1 MPSPSQSIE
10 RSVLSR
16 IYGRGKG
23 SVFTPN
29 DFLEVGS
36 RGAVDLALHRLHRQG
51 TIRRL
56 ARGLYDYPEVN
67 PILGTIAPSIEQIAK
82 AIAKSEK
89 AKLQPSGAYAA
100 NLLGLSEQVPAK
112 VVFLT
117 NGRARK
123 IKLGL
128 LTIELRPTTPKKTAT
143 AGRASGLVITALT
156 YLGKEHITPERIAHL
171 RRTLS
176 KEDRAQ
182 LITDLAHA
190 PAWLH
195 PHLRAIAAQE
205 TP

>member
-1 MPSPSQSIE
+1 MSLSPQSIQL
-10 RSVLSR
+10 SVISR
-16 IYGRGKG
+16 VYGRGRG
-23 SVFTPN
+23 VAFTPN
-29 DFLEVGS
+29 DFIDLGS
-36 RGAVDLALHRLHRQG
+36 RSSIDLALHHLHRQG

-67 PILGTIAPSIEQIAK
+67 PILGAIAPSIEEIAK
-82 AIAKSEK
+82 ALANNQK

-123 IKLGL
+123 VKIGM

-143 AGRASGLVITALT
+143 AGRASGLVITALA
-156 YLGKEHITPERIAHL
+156 YLGKDHITPERITQL
-171 RRTLS
+171 RKKLSPSDRT
-176 KEDRAQ
+176 Q

-195 PHLRAIAAQE
+195 PHLRAIAAE
-205 TP
+205 DPA

>member
-1 MPSPSQSIE
+1 MPSSPQSIE
-10 RSVLSR
+10 LSVLSR
-16 IYGRGKG
+16 IYGRGRG

-29 DFLEVGS
+29 DFIGVGS
-36 RGAVDLALHRLHRQG
+36 RGAIDLALHRLHRQG
-51 TIRRL
+51 KIRRL

-123 IKLGL
+123 VKLGL

-195 PHLRAIAAQE
+195 SHLRAIAA
-205 TP
+205 